1 MGIVFG
7 CLFKHPEVI
16 LEPVVGANIF
26 VIITDKADAP
36 YKEVPEAGSHHSQSD
51 HGDEEEK
58 AEEAEEEEVI
68 ERPCEA
74 IRDLLIREEVLDDDI
89 TIHVLDSNCD
99 QSRIK
104 AHLVERTG
112 TEELPYIFKDGE
124 NLGSASEV
132 TAMAETGELY
142 KLIYGKDKPD
152 ANVSDRRPS
161 VMDKFKF
168 SFGSKKEKKRK
179 TNSSITEELPPP
191 PEEVLDDR
199 SH

>member
-1 MGIVFG
+1 MSMGVVFS
-7 CLFKHPEVI
+7 CLFKHPEAL
-16 LEPVVGANIF
+16 LEPVVNANIF
-26 VIITDKADAP
+26 VIVTDKADTP
-36 YKEVPEAGSHHSQSD
+36 YKEVVEGSE
-51 HGDEEEK
+51 HGSG
-58 AEEAEEEEVI
+58 EAEEKIEEDEEVI
-68 ERPCEA
+68 ERPCET

-89 TIHVLDSNCD
+89 NIHVLESNCD

-104 AHLVERTG
+104 AHLQESTG

-152 ANVSDRRPS
+152 ANDGVSNRRPS

-168 SFGSKKEKKRK
+168 SFGSKKDKKRK
-179 TNSSITEELPPP
+179 TNDSIDELPPP
-191 PEEVLDDR
+191 PEEVLEDK

>member
-1 MGIVFG
+1 MSMGVVFG
-7 CLFKHPEVI
+7 CLFKHPETL
-16 LEPVVGANIF
+16 LEPVVNANIF
-26 VIITDKADAP
+26 VIVTDKADAP
-36 YKEVPEAGSHHSQSD
+36 YKEVVEGSEHGSGEA
-51 HGDEEEK
+51 EEK
-58 AEEAEEEEVI
+58 IEEEEEVI
-68 ERPCEA
+68 ERPCET

-89 TIHVLDSNCD
+89 NIHVLESNCD

-104 AHLVERTG
+104 AHLQESTG

-152 ANVSDRRPS
+152 ANDGVSNRRPS

-168 SFGSKKEKKRK
+168 SFGSKKDKKRK
-179 TNSSITEELPPP
+179 TNDSIDELPPP
-191 PEEVLDDR
+191 PEEVLEDK